1 MLKHAT
7 KLQKFD
13 IRLHREIIG
22 ANSEA
27 DERGSR
33 SSDMTLEATTKRR
46 LFEPSLL
53 VSSAADTLL
62 TSGET
67 HFCIFTYDKNVLF

>member
-1 MLKHAT
+1 MINEASS
-7 KLQKFD
+7 
-13 IRLHREIIG
+13 G
-22 ANSEA
+22 A
-27 DERGSR
+27 DDRGTL

-46 LFEPSLL
+46 PFELSLL

-67 HFCIFTYDKNVLF
+67 HFCIFTCDNKMF